1 MINPSSEELVCPF
14 RLQTPDVSIYL
25 GDLVDSSAVYDSF
38 TSASKVWK
46 NVGKLVAI
54 ESMSE
59 ELDGKLCILT
69 FVRPPDELEV
79 AFEETRL
86 SQTEIVGGPGSSVAV
101 RPTID
106 TEAGKHPRRKVPT
119 VPKARRKSRPH
130 SLIRWT
136 SSTHANKMFARKVEY
151 SVISLHSLSRKCSGS
166 TQTTCHLIHS
176 LISSAK

>member
-79 AFEETRL
+79 AFEETKTFTDRNHWWPRL
-86 SQTEIVGGPGSSVAV
+86 ECCSETDN
-101 RPTID
+101 RY
-106 TEAGKHPRRKVPT
+106 R
-119 VPKARRKSRPH
+119 
-130 SLIRWT
+130 
-136 SSTHANKMFARKVEY
+136 
-151 SVISLHSLSRKCSGS
+151 SRKAS
-166 TQTTCHLIHS
+166 TQK
-176 LISSAK
+176 SSNSSKG